1 MQLNKTKAKK
11 TALFSLL
18 SNFILAL
25 TKGLTGILGHS
36 DALIADAI
44 ESTADV
50 FASLIVLL
58 GLNYSTKPADENHP
72 YGHGKAEALVTF
84 AVVGFLLI
92 SATIIAVE
100 SIRNLSEP
108 QEKPE
113 IFTLYVLGVIIII
126 KEFSYRYV
134 KRKGKETNSS
144 SLVADAWHHRSD
156 AISSLIAFIGISISL
171 FFGNGFE
178 KADDWAALLA
188 SLFIT
193 YNAYLIFRPALGEIM
208 DEHLHHDLIEDIR
221 KFAAEV
227 DGVIDTEKCYV
238 RKNGMVYIVDLHIEV
253 DGELNVYKGHD
264 IAHRLKDHLIEKIPQ
279 IADVHIHIEPYPN
292 IYPLK
297 D

>member
-1 MQLNKTKAKK
+1 MKSNKYEAKL
-11 TALFSLL
+11 TALYSFFSNLL
-18 SNFILAL
+18 LAIG
-25 TKGLTGILGHS
+25 KGIAGFLGHS

-50 FASLIVLL
+50 FASIIVLL

-72 YGHGKAEALVTF
+72 YGHGKAEALTTF
-84 AVVGFLLI
+84 AVVGFLMI

-100 SIRNLSEP
+100 SIRNLYET

-113 IFTLYVLGVIIII
+113 VFTLYVLGIIIVI

-156 AISSLIAFIGISISL
+156 AISSVIAFAGISISL
-171 FFGNGFE
+171 YFGEGYE

-188 SLFIT
+188 SFFIS
-193 YNAYLIFRPALGEIM
+193 YNAFLIFRPALGEIM
-208 DEHLHHDLIEDIR
+208 DEHFHHDLIDDIR
-221 KFAAEV
+221 KFASEV
-227 DGVIDTEKCYV
+227 DGVIDTEKCWV
-238 RKNGMVYIVDLHIEV
+238 RKTGMVYIVDLHIEV
-253 DGELNVYKGHD
+253 DGHISVYKGHD

-292 IYPLK
+292 IFPLEN
-297 D
+297 